1 MDTNMQRESMEY
13 DVVIVGAG
21 PAGLAN
27 AIKLKQLNP
36 ELNVCI
42 VEKASEVGGHILSGN
57 VFETKALDELLPDWK
72 NMDGCPIKTKVV
84 KEKFL
89 FLLSDKMSFSW
100 PAWLLP
106 PVQHNKGNYIISLAN
121 LCRWLGQTAENLGVE
136 IYPGF
141 AASEV
146 LFNDD
151 NSVKGIATNDMG
163 IDINGEKKDTYEPG
177 IELHAKVTVFAEGC
191 RGHLGKQLIKKY
203 ELDKESD
210 PQQYGIGLKEIWEV
224 PDENHD
230 EGLVLHSAGW
240 PLDNNTYGGSFVYHA
255 ANNQIYMGYV
265 VGLDYKN
272 PYLSP
277 FEEFQ
282 RFKTHPSIKKMIE
295 GGKRISY
302 GARALIE
309 GGVQSLPKM
318 FMPGAL
324 LIGCNAGTLNMPK
337 IKGSHTAMKSGIIG
351 AEAIHEYFRDN
362 LSSLD
367 NFENKFTNSWAYKEL
382 HAARNVKPFI
392 TKFGLLIGTILTGI
406 DQILFRGKLPFTLN
420 HAHADHETL
429 MPANRCKKIE
439 YPKPDGKITFDRA
452 SSVFLTGTYHAENQ
466 PVHLVLEDK
475 NLPIEYTL
483 EKFDEP
489 AQRYCPAGVYEVH
502 KDDDGSNPKFV
513 INSQNCIHCKTC
525 DIKEPSQNINW
536 ITPEG
541 SGGPKYSNM

>member
-1 MDTNMQRESMEY
+1 MQRESMEY

-191 RGHLGKQLIKKY
+191 RGHLGKQLIKNY

-351 AEAIHEYFRDN
+351 AEAIDEYFRDN

-429 MPANRCKKIE
+429 MPANKCKKIE